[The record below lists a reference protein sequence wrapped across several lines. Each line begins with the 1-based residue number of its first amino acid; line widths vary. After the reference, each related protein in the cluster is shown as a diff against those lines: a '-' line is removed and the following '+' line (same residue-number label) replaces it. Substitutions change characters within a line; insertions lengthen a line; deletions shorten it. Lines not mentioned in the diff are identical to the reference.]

1 MATKRYKTP
10 PGEALHAWIDK
21 PDTKFNADGLFKTK
35 LILDINETL
44 KDRDGKDVLRDGQPV
59 YPARDWKAKVDEAA
73 QAAFDEELADL
84 SVGARKKWSL
94 YLPYTEEE
102 DEEGNPTG
110 RIIFEFKRNAKIK
123 IRRTGEEKNLSVACY
138 NVQGKAIPV
147 TAVYSGTIIS
157 VGGVEFR
164 PIKITASQ
172 KAGVRMDFSKV
183 QILKLRE
190 RDSGFEDQSDTYG
203 NWDSETDEDDGEAE
217 GSKAPAHD
225 PASDY

>member
-1 MATKRYKTP
+1 MAKTRFSTP

-35 LILDINETL
+35 LILDLNESL
-44 KDRDGKDVLRDGQPV
+44 KDRDGNEVLREGQPV
-59 YPARDWKAKVDEAA
+59 YPARDWKAKVDAQA
-73 QAAFDEELADL
+73 QAAFDEELKDL
-84 SVGARKKWSL
+84 SVGARKKWGL

-102 DEEGNPTG
+102 DDEGNPTG

-123 IRRTGEEKNLSVACY
+123 IRKTGEIKELTVACY
-138 NVQGKAIPV
+138 NVKGEPIKS
-147 TAVYSGTIIS
+147 TAVFSGTIII

-190 RDSGFEDQSDTYG
+190 RTDNSFGDQSAQYG
-203 NWDSETDEDDGEAE
+203 DWNAETDDDDADD
-217 GSKAPAHD
+217 KAPAPFD
-225 PASDY
+225 ASSDY